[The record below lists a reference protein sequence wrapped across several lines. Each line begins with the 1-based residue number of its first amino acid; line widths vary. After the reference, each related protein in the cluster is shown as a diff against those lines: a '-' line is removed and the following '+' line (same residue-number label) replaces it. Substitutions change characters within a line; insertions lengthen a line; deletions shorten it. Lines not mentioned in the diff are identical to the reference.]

1 MRQRILL
8 SLVLISTMA
17 LMSASTTLPGYK
29 VGDKAAD
36 FELKDISG
44 EMVSM
49 ADFKNVEGYIVVF
62 TCNHCPFAVL
72 YEDRII
78 ELQKNYGKEFPVIAI
93 QPNDVEAY
101 PSDSYDKMKERAKE
115 KGFNFNYVWDE
126 NQEVAKRFGATRT
139 PHFFLLDKNK
149 VVRYIGALDDNPRD
163 PKAVNKTYIE
173 DAIKSIKEGQ
183 DVSTTETKAIGCTI
197 KWKDA

>member
-17 LMSASTTLPGYK
+17 LMSASTTLLGYK

-163 PKAVNKTYIE
+163 PKAVKKTYIE